1 LLLELSNKY
10 TDWNTN
16 VGTDKS
22 WPHSYIQN
30 VYEAELAPY
39 QHSEINLLEI
49 GVSGGYSLKVWSEY
63 FTKAMIY
70 GLDIN
75 LHAYNVYP
83 IPENV
88 RFVVGDGTKPE
99 IFMSLPKFKIIIDD
113 GSHYLH
119 DQLETFKI
127 AFPLLE
133 PGGLFIIEDIQDL
146 EEARTAFEQLNP
158 NFEIFDLRE
167 KSGRADDIIF
177 LYRT

>member
-1 LLLELSNKY
+1 MLLELSTKY
-10 TDWNTN
+10 TDWNTA

-39 QHSEINLLEI
+39 QHSDINLLEI
-49 GVSGGYSLKVWSEY
+49 GVHGGYSLKVWSEY
-63 FTKAMIY
+63 FTAGTIY
-70 GLDIN
+70 GIDIN

-88 RFVVGDGTKPE
+88 RFIVGDGTKPE
-99 IFMSLPKFKIIIDD
+99 IFASLPKFKIIIDD

-133 PGGLFIIEDIQDL
+133 PGGLFIIEDIANL
-146 EEARTAFEQLNP
+146 EEAKAAFEAVNP

-167 KSGRADDIIF
+167 KSGRVDDIIF
-177 LYRT
+177 LYRS

>member
-1 LLLELSNKY
+1 LLLELSSKY
-10 TDWNTN
+10 TNWNTN
-16 VGTDKS
+16 AGTDKS

-30 VYEAELAPY
+30 VYEKELAPY
-39 QHSEINLLEI
+39 QHSDINLLEI

-63 FTKAMIY
+63 FSKAMIY

-88 RFVVGDGTKPE
+88 RFVVGDGTKSPA
-99 IFMSLPKFKIIIDD
+99 FDTLPKFTIIIDD

-119 DQLETFKI
+119 DQIETFKI

-133 PGGLFIIEDIQDL
+133 SGGLFIIEDIQDL
-146 EEARTAFEQLNP
+146 DEARTAFEAINP
-158 NFEIFDLRE
+158 DFEIFDLRE
-167 KSGRADDIIF
+167 KSGRTDDIIF
-177 LYRT
+177 LYRS